1 MTKHTLI
8 INKLPTLLL
17 LVISVLILVIL
28 TSCQGQLNNNSDKK
42 LIPAK
47 VTRVVDGDTM
57 KITLSREQHR
67 EETIR
72 LLLIDTPETVHPDK
86 EVQPYGPEASAYAKK
101 LLEDQDVQLEIDVS
115 ERDKYGRLLV
125 YLWIGDRMFNEM
137 LLEEGLARVAY
148 VIPPNIKYI
157 DQFRTTQQKS
167 QESGKGIWRIENYA
181 QEEKLQNEAKN
192 IEIVNLTSPIEA
204 NQQAT
209 IIAKVSPEATASIR
223 VTYKSG
229 ASTAAGLEDKQAD
242 SEGNVSWSWKVS
254 PNTISG
260 TWSIQIT
267 SNNEST
273 TIDFIVI

>member
-1 MTKHTLI
+1 
-8 INKLPTLLL
+8 
-17 LVISVLILVIL
+17 
-28 TSCQGQLNNNSDKK
+28 
-42 LIPAK
+42 
-47 VTRVVDGDTM
+47 
-57 KITLSREQHR
+57 
-67 EETIR
+67 
-72 LLLIDTPETVHPDK
+72 
-86 EVQPYGPEASAYAKK
+86 
-101 LLEDQDVQLEIDVS
+101 
-115 ERDKYGRLLV
+115 
-125 YLWIGDRMFNEM
+125 MFNEM

-157 DQFRTTQQKS
+157 DQFRITQQKS

-192 IEIVNLTSPIEA
+192 IEIVSLTSPIEA

-209 IIAKVSPEATASIR
+209 IIARVSPEATASIR